1 MYHYYVLINKSAIL
15 GLFLVASLIMG
26 TSASM
31 NMFSPATATM
41 SGMTQ
46 YDNKNIYQSTYE
58 SDPYANSYVDDKMSN
73 YQQSTYEKDPY
84 ANSYSNSYNN
94 DKKQQSSYD
103 KSYDKSSYVKNSYGD
118 KYSDHK
124 DKVKKYECKKGPFE
138 GFFTSSVEFCINAK
152 YDDRKNHR

>member
-1 MYHYYVLINKSAIL
+1 MKKSAIL
-15 GLFLVASLIMG
+15 GLFLVASLMMG
-26 TSASM
+26 TSASL
-31 NMFSPATATM
+31 NLFSPATAM
-41 SGMTQ
+41 VQGMAQ
-46 YDNKNIYQSTYE
+46 YDNKM
-58 SDPYANSYVDDKMSN
+58 NSY
-73 YQQSTYEKDPY
+73 QTTYEKDPY